1 MRFVYTTKL
10 RLLLVTIVVALAV
23 VGQARADQSVAAST
37 PAAQP
42 QAPTAPSATTAAT
55 APGPTST
62 DTASAAPTPTASS
75 STPSTPV
82 GATTPPP
89 TSTPPVSTTP
99 TPAPSPVTTPPAG
112 TTTSPAPPTDQSP
125 APPTDQSPAPPTDQ
139 SPAPQPSDPPQRPA
153 PLAPPPPP
161 PVESPAP
168 PPTDSVPPAQSPT
181 TPPSPTPVLTATTTQ
196 TITQIQI
203 SGCTSNCQG
212 ISQVQTA
219 QQQSVTVQIAP
230 GEAELAGSALTPGG
244 SGTGSQTTSTI
255 TQVQL
260 GCVNQ
265 CFDTTSSNPTTVA
278 VSQQILADLTA
289 LLSPSDSSG
298 PAPVPTAGQSV
309 TTQVS
314 CQQETGL
321 STTVAQVQSATET
334 STTIQLSSLD
344 PTVASWIESALA
356 GSPPVAPTLSQTTQ
370 SVWQLQIGCLFY
382 CVDSVQ
388 VQDAEQSSTTVDV
401 MTASSGGAGR
411 VAGSGT
417 VAVVT
422 QTIWQVQLGCL
433 SWCYGNTQVQQA
445 AGQSTFVTLTP
456 APPDPAPS
464 EPSASTDPSNA
475 APAQAPDDT
484 PSPAVPL
491 YDSTPAAEPAAAQ
504 PARSS
509 FTTLAGAAAL
519 AAPSLRPRRTS
530 AALRF
535 SAAASASFVSS
546 APPLVVA
553 RPVAR

>member
-62 DTASAAPTPTASS
+62 DTASAAPNATDSS

-139 SPAPQPSDPPQRPA
+139 SPAPQPSDPPTSPA
-153 PLAPPPPP
+153 P
-161 PVESPAP
+161 VDSPAP
-168 PPTDSVPPAQSPT
+168 PPVDSPAPSPADSLPPAQPPT
-181 TPPSPTPVLTATTTQ
+181 TPASPMPIVTATTTQ
-196 TITQIQI
+196 TITQTQI

-244 SGTGSQTTSTI
+244 SGTGSQTASTI
-255 TQVQL
+255 TQAQL

-265 CFDTTSSNPTTVA
+265 CFDTTASNPTTVA

-344 PTVASWIESALA
+344 PTVASLIESALA
-356 GSPPVAPTLSQTTQ
+356 PSPPVAPTLSQTTQ

-464 EPSASTDPSNA
+464 EP
-475 APAQAPDDT
+475 
-484 PSPAVPL
+484 
-491 YDSTPAAEPAAAQ
+491 
-504 PARSS
+504 
-509 FTTLAGAAAL
+509 
-519 AAPSLRPRRTS
+519 
-530 AALRF
+530 
-535 SAAASASFVSS
+535 
-546 APPLVVA
+546 
-553 RPVAR
+553 